1 MFPHVATN
9 KFCVE
14 AYGGAECKPTS
25 WLAFPIPIRILIVT
39 GRKAPITLM
48 IDVLGKNPCV
58 SVKLNNNYPKCSN
71 N

>member
-1 MFPHVATN
+1 MFPHAATN

-14 AYGGAECKPTS
+14 VYGGAECKPS
-25 WLAFPIPIRILIVT
+25 WLAFPIPIRIPIVT
-39 GRKAPITLM
+39 GRKAPIRLM